1 MAKARFSGG
10 DWPNGSELRELSVR
24 RRKRRLEASG
34 FAVLGLVVA
43 VAITSAVLVGPG
55 STHNTPAQAG
65 KAGPTGGHIDA
76 RIGSAV
82 ELTSLVE
89 QIRTLNQA
97 DEAKVANAEEQFS
110 LKILGQLVDGSSDSN
125 QLVSPFSLAETLA
138 MAQLGA
144 SGQTAAQLSQALG
157 SSNLSVSQ
165 RALGWASLDDDLVTT
180 AADDRIA
187 LKNANSIWT
196 QKGFPIQAVFLNDL
210 KSEFGAG
217 VWQANFAKNPTAAV
231 NSVNAWVSQAT
242 DGLIPSL
249 LQPSDAP
256 SLTAAVLL
264 NAVLFEAQWATQLT
278 STMSGPFDA
287 PGGSVPV
294 TYMSPSGQDTE
305 YLSSLSSGLDAIELP
320 YWNGAGPP
328 GTRPRSR
335 YAALVLMPTS
345 GSLTQFVN
353 GLDAT
358 GLNRIVNG
366 MTDQMGGPQIP
377 ECKIGSTLQLV
388 PALEALGVK
397 DAFGPSADFSGLSS
411 IATQISE
418 VKQQAT
424 LRISKWG
431 TVAAAA
437 TAAVFEA
444 TAAHLT
450 QQVIINRPFLFMIR
464 DTKTGAI
471 LFESA
476 VDNPSVQ
483 N

>member
-1 MAKARFSGG
+1 
-10 DWPNGSELRELSVR
+10 
-24 RRKRRLEASG
+24 
-34 FAVLGLVVA
+34 
-43 VAITSAVLVGPG
+43 
-55 STHNTPAQAG
+55 
-65 KAGPTGGHIDA
+65 
-76 RIGSAV
+76 
-82 ELTSLVE
+82 
-89 QIRTLNQA
+89 
-97 DEAKVANAEEQFS
+97 
-110 LKILGQLVDGSSDSN
+110 
-125 QLVSPFSLAETLA
+125 

-144 SGQTAAQLSQALG
+144 SGQTATQLSQALG
-157 SSNLSVSQ
+157 LNNLSASQ
-165 RALGWASLDDDLVTT
+165 RSLGWASLDDDLVTA
-180 AADDRIA
+180 AADDHIA

-196 QKGFPIQAVFLNDL
+196 QKGFPIQAEFLKDL

-217 VWQANFAKNPTAAV
+217 VWQADFAKDPTTAV

-249 LQPSDAP
+249 LKPSDAP
-256 SLTAAVLL
+256 SVTAAVLL

-278 STMSGPFDA
+278 GTMSGPFHA

-294 TYMSPSGQDTE
+294 TYMSPSGQDSQ

-320 YWNGAGPP
+320 YWNGAGAQ

-345 GSLTQFVN
+345 GSLAQFVDA
-353 GLDAT
+353 LDAT
-358 GLNRIVNG
+358 SLNRVVSG
-366 MTDQMGGPQIP
+366 MTEQWLVPQIP
-377 ECKIGSTLQLV
+377 ECKIGATLQLV

-397 DAFGPSADFSGLSS
+397 DAFGPGADFSGLSS

-437 TAAVFEA
+437 TAAVFES

-450 QQVIINRPFLFMIR
+450 QQVTFNRPFLFLVR

-483 N
+483 S